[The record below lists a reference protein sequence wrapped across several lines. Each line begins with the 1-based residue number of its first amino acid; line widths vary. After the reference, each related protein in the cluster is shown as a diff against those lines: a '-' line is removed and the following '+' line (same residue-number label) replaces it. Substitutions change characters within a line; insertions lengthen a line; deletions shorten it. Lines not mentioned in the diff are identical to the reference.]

1 MKDFKI
7 LMWRSN
13 MNNPQNKRVFECVLE
28 NGMTFELKADSKD
41 NAIWAV
47 TMMEEITSSMVKKI
61 KSITDS
67 NEIDLNEFFECQF
80 NCDAETFL
88 QIIN

>member
-1 MKDFKI
+1 
-7 LMWRSN
+7 

-47 TMMEEITSSMVKKI
+47 TMMEEITSSKVKKI
-61 KSITDS
+61 KTSGRFEV
-67 NEIDLNEFFECQF
+67 NESTKRDVAICGHR
-80 NCDAETFL
+80 
-88 QIIN
+88 

>member
-47 TMMEEITSSMVKKI
+47 TMMEEITSSKVKKI
-61 KSITDS
+61 KTSGRFEV
-67 NEIDLNEFFECQF
+67 NESTKRDVTICGWR
-80 NCDAETFL
+80 
-88 QIIN
+88 